1 MSTTIAYS
9 QNDFFY
15 ASAKNIGKM
24 PTDDQCNSMDI
35 NNSIWD
41 TSCNDINFV
50 DNSGNC
56 INRQLCVNKEKT
68 KDLLDT
74 QSGHLE
80 NEKRYTDERLKYDK
94 AVMNAINLGIGI
106 VFVIFIIFRNRNVK

>member
-1 MSTTIAYS
+1 MIS
-9 QNDFFY
+9 D
-15 ASAKNIGKM
+15 ASCSELNPRADHWNI
-24 PTDDQCNSMDI
+24 DCNS
-35 NNSIWD
+35 
-41 TSCNDINFV
+41 TNFI